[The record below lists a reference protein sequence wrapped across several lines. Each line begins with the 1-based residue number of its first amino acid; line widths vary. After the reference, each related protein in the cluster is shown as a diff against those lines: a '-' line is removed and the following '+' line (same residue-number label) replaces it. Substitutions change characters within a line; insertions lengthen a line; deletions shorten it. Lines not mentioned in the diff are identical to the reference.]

1 MKILKK
7 LLLVGLCSFVF
18 CFSANALT
26 SDYYTELKYSNELI
40 NLVEENQNKIDLI
53 VNHANYNGVWGQ
65 PFNGKYIIA
74 INMQTINT
82 NNIDIRFIDMSLN
95 RFDDFFSISNSYIA
109 GDYMYS
115 YFGFG
120 YFGYYETYTIT
131 NNVIT
136 STRNSA
142 GQLSFSYHYQD
153 YNCNPTQENCLLSID
168 NYYFYTDFLDEQY
181 KTLNIQFNE
190 SPSITNIPLKFNNE
204 TYIQPTEF
212 NLYNFLNSFV
222 SVDSEQN
229 VCDRTAVL
237 GAVSN
242 VNEIKLN
249 VKGETS
255 ALAEPLK
262 GTFTLNYSK
271 DYAFSSD
278 DFIVEFVNNSGVQ
291 VVGNY
296 NFKCDDL
303 SYNCYLNYEYNTSDD
318 ITETADFSFKIR
330 SADNGIMPLI
340 KIYSCT
346 TNDDYTYISYDY
358 TNGPSDSTTN
368 NPSLENILTDSTP
381 PDISGLGD
389 MTGWL
394 PPGPVDS
401 ILTLPLKMLQSITSF
416 LSGTCTPVKYTLPFV
431 NYETELSCMNEI
443 YDKINA
449 TTFFELTGTIA
460 STIILITYFTFL
472 YNWIDGV
479 LRLEHKKVKAWGAG
493 EV

>member
-7 LLLVGLCSFVF
+7 LLLICLCSFVF
-18 CFSANALT
+18 CLSASALT
-26 SDYYTELKYSNELI
+26 SDYYSELKYSNELM
-40 NLVEENQNKIDLI
+40 NLVKENQDKIDLI

-95 RFDDFFSISNSYIA
+95 RFDDFFSISNSYIS

-222 SVDSEQN
+222 PVDSEQN

-262 GTFTLNYSK
+262 GTFTLNYTSVPVLSENN
-271 DYAFSSD
+271 FL
-278 DFIVEFVNNSGVQ
+278 VEFVNNSSVQ

-296 NFKCDDL
+296 NFICATD

-318 ITETADFSFKIR
+318 IIETADFSFKIR
-330 SADNGIMPLI
+330 SADNGIMPFI

-346 TNDDYTYISYDY
+346 TNDNYTYISYDY
-358 TNGPSDSTTN
+358 TNGPIDSTTN
-368 NPSLENILTDSTP
+368 NPSLDNILQDG
-381 PDISGLGD
+381 DISGSQNTANGFFDNFNDNDYGLS
-389 MTGWL
+389 
-394 PPGPVDS
+394 S
-401 ILTLPLKMLQSITSF
+401 ILTIPLSSIQKITNT
-416 LSGTCTPVKYTLPFV
+416 TCTPLNIPIPFTNKNIPLPCMSTLYEQNVPVLLNIWQTISFGLISYAIIVNIFGMVKKFKDPNDDKLEV
-431 NYETELSCMNEI
+431 MEL
-443 YDKINA
+443 
-449 TTFFELTGTIA
+449 
-460 STIILITYFTFL
+460 
-472 YNWIDGV
+472 
-479 LRLEHKKVKAWGAG
+479 
-493 EV
+493 